1 MDGHGAGEAAVALGR
16 PPTMRDVAEHAGV
29 SISTV
34 SRVVNAEKYV
44 DAGTREK
51 VEAAV
56 AALGFLR
63 NESARTLRP
72 GQRTATIAL
81 VVEDLT
87 NPFSA
92 ELAHGVELV
101 AAAAG
106 YVVLLLSTGRDA
118 TGDRDGAREQEIV
131 AELLRRRVDGVLMV
145 PGADDR
151 AGRYAALAERAPV
164 VFVDRLPQGV
174 RGDVVL
180 LDNIGGSRR
189 LTRWLLE
196 RGHRRIAYVGGDR
209 GSGTGAKRFAGYRAA
224 LKAAGVPEDR
234 ELLRFSQHSSEEA
247 RTATEDLLALPAPPT
262 AIFCDNNRMT
272 VGALLAV
279 HRARADVVIGGFDT
293 VELAEV
299 LVDRVALVTYDPVDV
314 GRRAA
319 TLLVERMGGS
329 DVVPRRITVPVD
341 LAEFG
346 N

>member
-1 MDGHGAGEAAVALGR
+1 MGQGR

-44 DAGTREK
+44 DPVTRAT
-51 VEAAV
+51 VEASV

-92 ELAHGVELV
+92 ELAHGVEIV
-101 AAAAG
+101 AAASG

-118 TGDRDGAREQEIV
+118 LGDRDQVREKEIV
-131 AELLRRRVDGVLMV
+131 GELLRRRVDGVLMV
-145 PGADDR
+145 PGDDD
-151 AGRYAALAERAPV
+151 AEGRYAALAERAPI
-164 VFVDRLPQGV
+164 VFVDRLPKGV

-180 LDNIGGSRR
+180 LDNAGGSRR
-189 LTRWLLE
+189 LTQLLLD

-209 GSGTGAKRFAGYRAA
+209 GSGTGAKRYSGFRAA
-224 LKAAGVPEDR
+224 LRAAGVR
-234 ELLRFSQHSSEEA
+234 EERDLLRFNQHSSEEA
-247 RTATEDLLALPAPPT
+247 RTATQDLLALPEPPT
-262 AIFCDNNRMT
+262 AVFCDNNRMT

-279 HRARADVVIGGFDT
+279 HRARADVVIGGFDA

-299 LVDRVALVTYDPVDV
+299 LVDRVALATYDPVDV
-314 GRRAA
+314 GRQAA
-319 TLLVERMGGS
+319 RLLVERMGGS
-329 DVVPRRITVPVD
+329 EAPPRRTTVPVV

-346 N
+346 D

>member
-1 MDGHGAGEAAVALGR
+1 
-16 PPTMRDVAEHAGV
+16 MRDVAEHAGV

-44 DAGTREK
+44 DAATRER
-51 VEAAV
+51 VEASV

-92 ELAHGVELV
+92 ELAHGVEEV

-118 TGDRDGAREQEIV
+118 LGDRDEVREKEIV
-131 AELLRRRVDGVLMV
+131 GELLSRRVDGVLMI
-145 PGADDR
+145 PGADD
-151 AGRYAALAERAPV
+151 ASGRYAALAERAPV
-164 VFVDRLPQGV
+164 VFVDRLPRGV
-174 RGDVVL
+174 KGDVVL
-180 LDNIGGSRR
+180 LDNVGGSRR
-189 LTRWLLE
+189 LTRRLLE

-209 GSGTGAKRFAGYRAA
+209 GSGTGSKRYSGFRAA
-224 LKAAGVPEDR
+224 LKAAGVPEHR
-234 ELLRFSQHSSEEA
+234 ELLHFAQHSSDEA
-247 RTATEDLLALPAPPT
+247 RLATQDLLALADPPT

-279 HRARADVVIGGFDT
+279 HRARADVVVAGFDT

-314 GRRAA
+314 GRQAA
-319 TLLVERMGGS
+319 GLLLERLDGV
-329 DVVPRRITVPVD
+329 DVAPRRITVPVE

-346 N
+346 DRQQVHR

>member
-1 MDGHGAGEAAVALGR
+1 
-16 PPTMRDVAEHAGV
+16 MRDVAAHAGV

-34 SRVVNAEKYV
+34 SRVVNAERYV
-44 DAGTREK
+44 DATTRAK

-72 GQRTATIAL
+72 GQRTATVAL

-92 ELAHGVELV
+92 DLAHGVEVV

-106 YVVLLLSTGRDA
+106 YVMLLLSTGRDVN
-118 TGDRDGAREQEIV
+118 GDRDRTREREIV
-131 AELLRRRVDGVLMV
+131 AELLSRRVDGVLVV
-145 PGADDR
+145 PGADD
-151 AGRYAALAERAPV
+151 ADGLYAALAERAPV
-164 VFVDRLPQGV
+164 VFVDRLPRGV

-180 LDNIGGSRR
+180 LDNYGGSRR
-189 LTRWLLE
+189 LTQWLLE
-196 RGHRRIAYVGGDR
+196 RGHRRIGYVGGDQR
-209 GSGTGAKRFAGYRAA
+209 SGPGSRRFAGFRAA
-224 LKAAGVPEDR
+224 LKAAGIGQDR
-234 ELLRFSQHSSEEA
+234 ELLRFGHHSSDEA
-247 RTATEDLLALPAPPT
+247 RSATDDLLALPEPPT
-262 AIFCDNNRMT
+262 ALFCDNNRMT

-279 HRARADVVIGGFDT
+279 HRARADVVLAGFDT

-314 GRRAA
+314 GRQAA
-319 TLLVERMGGS
+319 KLLTDRLSGVTS
-329 DVVPRRITVPVD
+329 APRRITVPVE

-346 N
+346 S

>member
-1 MDGHGAGEAAVALGR
+1 
-16 PPTMRDVAEHAGV
+16 MRDVAAHAGV
-29 SISTV
+29 SVSTV
-34 SRVVNAEKYV
+34 SRVVNAERYV
-44 DAGTREK
+44 DAATREK
-51 VEAAV
+51 VEASV

-72 GQRTATIAL
+72 GQRTATVAL

-118 TGDRDGAREQEIV
+118 AGERDEVREQEIV
-131 AELLRRRVDGVLMV
+131 AELLRRRVDGVLVV
-145 PGADDR
+145 PGADDA

-164 VFVDRLPQGV
+164 VFVDRLPRGV

-180 LDNIGGSRR
+180 LDNAGGSRR
-189 LTRWLLE
+189 LTGWLVD

-209 GSGTGAKRFAGYRAA
+209 RSGPGAKRYSGFRAA
-224 LKAAGVPEDR
+224 LKAVGVPEHR
-234 ELLRFSQHSSEEA
+234 ELLRFGRRSSEEA
-247 RTATEDLLALPAPPT
+247 RTATGELLALPDPPT
-262 AIFCDNNRMT
+262 AVFCDNNRMT

-279 HRARADVVIGGFDT
+279 HRAGADVVVAGFDH

-319 TLLVERMGGS
+319 GLLVERLAGA
-329 DVVPRRITVPVD
+329 DVAPRKITVPVE

-346 N
+346 NR

>member
-1 MDGHGAGEAAVALGR
+1 M
-16 PPTMRDVAEHAGV
+16 AEHAGV

-44 DAGTREK
+44 DPATREK
-51 VEAAV
+51 VEASV

-106 YVVLLLSTGRDA
+106 YVVLLLSTGRDEQ
-118 TGDRDGAREQEIV
+118 GDRDQTREKEIV
-131 AELLRRRVDGVLMV
+131 SELLSRRVDGVLMV
-145 PGADDR
+145 PGVDDAD
-151 AGRYAALAERAPV
+151 GRYAALAERTPI
-164 VFVDRLPQGV
+164 VFVDRLPRGV

-180 LDNIGGSRR
+180 LDNAGGSRR
-189 LTRWLLE
+189 LTRWLLD
-196 RGHRRIAYVGGDR
+196 RGHRRIGYVGGDR
-209 GSGTGAKRFAGYRAA
+209 GSGTGARRFSGFRAA
-224 LKAAGVPEDR
+224 LKAAGVPEHR
-234 ELLRFSQHSSEEA
+234 ELLRFGQHTSEEA
-247 RTATEDLLALPAPPT
+247 RTATEELLALDEPPT
-262 AIFCDNNRMT
+262 ALFCDNNRMT

-279 HRARADVVIGGFDT
+279 HRARADVVLAGFDT

-314 GRRAA
+314 GRQAA
-319 TLLVERMGGS
+319 TLLFERLAGS
-329 DVVPRRITVPVD
+329 TVAPRRTTVPVE

>member
-1 MDGHGAGEAAVALGR
+1 MAGAR
-16 PPTMRDVAEHAGV
+16 PPTMRDVAAHAGV

-34 SRVVNAEKYV
+34 SRVVNAERYV
-44 DAGTREK
+44 DPATREK
-51 VEAAV
+51 VEASV

-72 GQRTATIAL
+72 GQRTATLAL

-106 YVVLLLSTGRDA
+106 YVMLLLSTGRDA
-118 TGDRDGAREQEIV
+118 GGERDRVREREIV
-131 AELLRRRVDGVLMV
+131 AELLSRRVDGVLVV
-145 PGADDR
+145 PGADD
-151 AGRYAALAERAPV
+151 AEGLYAALAARAPV
-164 VFVDRLPQGV
+164 VFVDRLPRGV

-180 LDNIGGSRR
+180 LDNAGGGRR
-189 LTRWLLE
+189 LTQWLLE
-196 RGHRRIAYVGGDR
+196 RGHRRIGYVGGDQR
-209 GSGTGAKRFAGYRAA
+209 SGPGARRLSGFRAA
-224 LKAAGVPEDR
+224 LRAAGVAEHP
-234 ELLRFSQHSSEEA
+234 ELLRFGRRSSDEA
-247 RTATEDLLALPAPPT
+247 RSAVEELLALAEPPT
-262 AIFCDNNRMT
+262 ALFCDNNRMT

-279 HRARADVVIGGFDT
+279 HRARADVVLAGFDA

-299 LVDRVALVTYDPVDV
+299 LVDRVALVTYDPADV

-319 TLLVERMGGS
+319 GLLTARLAGETS
-329 DVVPRRITVPVD
+329 APRRITVPVD

-346 N
+346 A